1 MSYKILSRRSSFLE
15 RSITFE
21 VDGKLETISAPP
33 QNATFDDLI
42 QQIEERYGKRYGKKN
57 SPKKAEP
64 AVGNDS
70 KESKPAANAQEAPAI
85 EEKKEEP
92 AVAEEKK
99 KTTSSKKK
107 RSSSSSAAK
116 KEKE

>member
-42 QQIEERYGKRYGKKN
+42 QQIESKYGNGKQ
-57 SPKKAEP
+57 PTA
-64 AVGNDS
+64 
-70 KESKPAANAQEAPAI
+70 KPAP
-85 EEKKEEP
+85 K
-92 AVAEEKK
+92 AEEKK
-99 KTTSSKKK
+99 IETPEPVPEKEAKPASKSRKKK
-107 RSSSSSAAK
+107 S
-116 KEKE
+116 EQ

>member
-15 RSITFE
+15 RAITFE

-42 QQIEERYGKRYGKKN
+42 QQIEERYGKI

-70 KESKPAANAQEAPAI
+70 KESKPAANAEEAPAI
-85 EEKKEEP
+85 
-92 AVAEEKK
+92 EEKK

>member
-1 MSYKILSRRSSFLE
+1 MSYKILSKRSSFVE

-42 QQIEERYGKRYGKKN
+42 QQIEERYGKKD

-70 KESKPAANAQEAPAI
+70 KEEAPKA
-85 EEKKEEP
+85 EP
-92 AVAEEKK
+92 AEKTTVSRTRK
-99 KTTSSKKK
+99 KTAK
-107 RSSSSSAAK
+107 SADKA
-116 KEKE
+116 

>member
-42 QQIEERYGKRYGKKN
+42 QQVEERYGKI

-70 KESKPAANAQEAPAI
+70 KEEAPAI

>member
-42 QQIEERYGKRYGKKN
+42 QQIEERYGKT

-70 KESKPAANAQEAPAI
+70 KESKPAANAEEAPAI
-85 EEKKEEP
+85 
-92 AVAEEKK
+92 EEKK

>member
-1 MSYKILSRRSSFLE
+1 MIRKGNCLMSYKILSRRSSFLE

-42 QQIEERYGKRYGKKN
+42 QQVEERYGKI
-57 SPKKAEP
+57 SPKKAGP

-70 KESKPAANAQEAPAI
+70 
-85 EEKKEEP
+85 KEEP

>member
-33 QNATFDDLI
+33 QNGTFDDLI
-42 QQIEERYGKRYGKKN
+42 QQIEERYGKI

-70 KESKPAANAQEAPAI
+70 KEEAPAI

-107 RSSSSSAAK
+107 RSSSAAK

>member
-33 QNATFDDLI
+33 QNGTFDDLI

-70 KESKPAANAQEAPAI
+70 KEEAPAI

>member
-15 RSITFE
+15 RSITFK

-42 QQIEERYGKRYGKKN
+42 QQIAERYGKI

-70 KESKPAANAQEAPAI
+70 KEEAPAI